1 MIRSELIEK
10 LAVENPHLTRADV
23 AKVVDAIFGE
33 ITEAVSRG
41 GRVEL
46 RGFGAFQAKQRLS
59 RLGRN
64 PRTGDAVHIDGK
76 QAVGFK
82 ASKNLLARI
91 NDELQKAPQRDQR
104 AASTS

>member
-1 MIRSELIEK
+1 MIKSELIEK

-23 AKVVDAIFGE
+23 TKVIDAIFGE
-33 ITEAVSRG
+33 ITDAVSRS

-46 RGFGAFQAKQRLS
+46 RGFGAFQAKQHAA

-64 PRTGDAVHIDGK
+64 PRTGGAVHIDAK
-76 QAVGFK
+76 QIVAFK

-91 NDELQKAPQRDQR
+91 NDELHKSAGTLPEHRI
-104 AASTS
+104 